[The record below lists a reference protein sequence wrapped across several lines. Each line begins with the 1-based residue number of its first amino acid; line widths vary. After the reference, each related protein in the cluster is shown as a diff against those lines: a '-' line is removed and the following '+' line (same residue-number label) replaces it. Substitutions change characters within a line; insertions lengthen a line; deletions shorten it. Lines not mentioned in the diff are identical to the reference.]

1 MITNWE
7 ELATRLNVLRPDGS
21 ETYTFHNSQ
30 EALEEILGEEWI
42 RHAVDA
48 FINGDKGNE
57 LAIKTV
63 RRLGSRVAAEY
74 AYRVFQANKDT
85 DTQKARYAIWAM
97 DDILHPICLK
107 YADEFLDDPRFV
119 NQAVWLIKELI
130 YNIYMQFEPA
140 EFDAIL
146 LKAETAKSDS
156 PDDQVAETV
165 KNLREFLREESD
177 SEKRRIKNWYSHLE
191 LIRKRPFMYGVQRVE
206 DIFLMS
212 AGYAE
217 ALEKANATDED
228 FEHFHAGFMDF
239 VVRDLNT
246 PSHCNW
252 SMAIRLYSG
261 SDSASLDLF
270 FEELAKYKSG
280 KSDLDFDRVKYR
292 KENKSFCCEKM
303 ADKVEESINPN
314 GETKHEDVDIVMN
327 RTRDGVYGIPI
338 HDGGTSFIEINNCP
352 WCGARL

>member
-7 ELATRLNVLRPDGS
+7 ELATKLNVLHPDGS

-63 RRLGSRVAAEY
+63 RRLNSRVAAEY
-74 AYRVFQANKDT
+74 AYQIFHENKDT
-85 DTQKARYAIWAM
+85 DIQKARYAIWAM
-97 DDILHPICLK
+97 DDILHPICMK

-130 YNIYMQFEPA
+130 FNIHLQFEPA
-140 EFDAIL
+140 DLDAIL
-146 LKAETAKSDS
+146 IKAETAKSDS
-156 PDDQVAETV
+156 PNEQNTETIN
-165 KNLREFLREESD
+165 NLREFLREES
-177 SEKRRIKNWYSHLE
+177 SSKKIIRNWYSHLE

-206 DIFLMS
+206 DIFLLS

-217 ALEKANATDED
+217 ALEKANTIDED
-228 FEHFHAGFMDF
+228 FEHFHAGFMNF
-239 VVRDLNT
+239 VVRDFNA

-252 SMAIRLYSG
+252 STAIRLYSG
-261 SDSASLDLF
+261 SDMASVDLF

-280 KSDLDFDRVKYR
+280 ESDIDFDRVKYR

-303 ADKVEESINPN
+303 ADKIEESVNPN
-314 GETKHEDVDIVMN
+314 GEIKHEDVDVVIN
-327 RTRDGVYGIPI
+327 KSLDGVYGIPI

>member
-7 ELATRLNVLRPDGS
+7 ELATKLNVLRADGS
-21 ETYTFHNSQ
+21 ELYIFHNSQ

-57 LAIKTV
+57 LAIKTL
-63 RRLGSRVAAEY
+63 RRLNSKKASEY
-74 AYRVFQANKDT
+74 AYQIFHENKDT
-85 DTQKARYAIWAM
+85 DIQKARYAIWAM

-130 YNIYMQFEPA
+130 YNIHMQFEPTD
-140 EFDAIL
+140 FDAIL

-156 PDDQVAETV
+156 PNNQNAETIT
-165 KNLREFLREESD
+165 NLREFLRQES
-177 SEKRRIKNWYSHLE
+177 SRKNIIKNWYSHLE

-212 AGYAE
+212 MGYAE
-217 ALEKANATDED
+217 ALEKANAVDAD
-228 FEHFHAGFMDF
+228 FEHFQAGFMDF
-239 VVRDLNT
+239 VVRDFNA

-252 SMAIRLYSG
+252 STAIRSYST
-261 SDSASLDLF
+261 SDRSSLDLF

-303 ADKVEESINPN
+303 ADKVEASINQN

-327 RTRDGVYGIPI
+327 RSRDGVYGIPI

>member
-7 ELATRLNVLRPDGS
+7 KLATKLNVLRPDGS
-21 ETYTFHNSQ
+21 ELYTFHNSQ

-57 LAIKTV
+57 LAIKTL
-63 RRLGSRVAAEY
+63 RRLNSRKASEY
-74 AYRVFQANKDT
+74 AYQIFHENKDT
-85 DTQKARYAIWAM
+85 DIQKARYAIWAM

-107 YADEFLDDPRFV
+107 YADEFLDDSRFV

-130 YNIYMQFEPA
+130 YNIHMQFEPTD
-140 EFDAIL
+140 FDAIL

-156 PDDQVAETV
+156 PDNQNAETIA
-165 KNLREFLREESD
+165 NLREFLRQESTR
-177 SEKRRIKNWYSHLE
+177 KNIIKNWYSHLE
-191 LIRKRPFMYGVQRVE
+191 LIRKRPFMYGIQRVE
-206 DIFLMS
+206 DVFLMS
-212 AGYAE
+212 TGYAE
-217 ALEKANATDED
+217 ALEKANAIDDD
-228 FEHFHAGFMDF
+228 FEHFNAGFMDF
-239 VVRDLNT
+239 VVRDFNA

-252 SMAIRLYSG
+252 STAIRLYSA
-261 SDSASLDLF
+261 SDSASLDLL

-292 KENKSFCCEKM
+292 KENKSSCCEKM
-303 ADKVEESINPN
+303 ADKVEESFNQN

-327 RTRDGVYGIPI
+327 RSRDGVYGIPI
-338 HDGGTSFIEINNCP
+338 HDDGTSFIEINNCP

>member
-7 ELATRLNVLRPDGS
+7 ELATKLNVLRPDGS
-21 ETYTFHNSQ
+21 ETYTYHNSQ

-57 LAIKTV
+57 LAIKTL
-63 RRLGSRVAAEY
+63 RRLNSRKASEY
-74 AYRVFQANKDT
+74 AYQIFHENKDT
-85 DTQKARYAIWAM
+85 DIQKARLAIWAM

-130 YNIYMQFEPA
+130 FNIHMQFEPTN
-140 EFDAIL
+140 FDAIL

-156 PDDQVAETV
+156 PDNQNAETIT
-165 KNLREFLREESD
+165 NLREFLRQES
-177 SEKRRIKNWYSHLE
+177 SRKNIIKNWYSHLE
-191 LIRKRPFMYGVQRVE
+191 LIRKRPFMYGIQRVE

-212 AGYAE
+212 MGYAE
-217 ALEKANATDED
+217 ALEKANTIDDD
-228 FEHFHAGFMDF
+228 FEHFNANFMDF

-261 SDSASLDLF
+261 SDSASLDLL

-280 KSDLDFDRVKYR
+280 ESDLDFDRVKYR

-303 ADKVEESINPN
+303 ADKVEESLNQN

-327 RTRDGVYGIPI
+327 RTREGVYGIPI